1 MFENLTDR
9 LGSSLKNLAGQGAL
23 TEDNIRD
30 TLREVRKAL
39 LEADVAL
46 PVVKEFVEQVKEKA
60 LGQEVLKSLNPGQA
74 FVKIVNDELV
84 HTMGDANDAL
94 NLATK
99 PPAIILMAGL
109 QGAGK
114 TTSVAKLA
122 RFLQEREKKKVMVV
136 TAIGPV
142 IQTGVPMRLETIDA
156 CPKPGS
162 WSLLSGRRVITR
174 GYCHPHLHRFT
185 SE

>member
-9 LGSSLKNLAGQGAL
+9 LGQSLKSLAGQGQL
-23 TEDNIRD
+23 NEDNIRD

-94 NLATK
+94 DLSVK

-122 RFLQEREKKKVMVV
+122 R
-136 TAIGPV
+136 
-142 IQTGVPMRLETIDA
+142 
-156 CPKPGS
+156 
-162 WSLLSGRRVITR
+162 
-174 GYCHPHLHRFT
+174 
-185 SE
+185 

>member
-9 LGSSLKNLAGQGAL
+9 LGSSLKSLAGQGSL

-60 LGQEVLKSLNPGQA
+60 LGQEVLQSLNPGQA

-94 NLATK
+94 DLATK
-99 PPAIILMAGL
+99 PPG
-109 QGAGK
+109 
-114 TTSVAKLA
+114 
-122 RFLQEREKKKVMVV
+122 
-136 TAIGPV
+136 
-142 IQTGVPMRLETIDA
+142 
-156 CPKPGS
+156 
-162 WSLLSGRRVITR
+162 GRRQRT
-174 GYCHPHLHRFT
+174 PP
-185 SE
+185 

>member
-9 LGSSLKNLAGQGAL
+9 LGSSLKSLAGQGSL

-60 LGQEVLKSLNPGQA
+60 LGQEVLQSLNPGQA

-94 NLATK
+94 DLATK

-136 TAIGPV
+136 SADV
-142 IQTGVPMRLETIDA
+142 YL
-156 CPKPGS
+156 
-162 WSLLSGRRVITR
+162 SLI
-174 GYCHPHLHRFT
+174 HI
-185 SE
+185 

>member
-9 LGSSLKNLAGQGAL
+9 LGQSLKGLAGQGQL

-94 NLATK
+94 PSGTREEEGDGGVRRRL
-99 PPAIILMAGL
+99 PPGGHRPAAD
-109 QGAGK
+109 
-114 TTSVAKLA
+114 
-122 RFLQEREKKKVMVV
+122 
-136 TAIGPV
+136 P
-142 IQTGVPMRLETIDA
+142 
-156 CPKPGS
+156 
-162 WSLLSGRRVITR
+162 GRRGEGGVF
-174 GYCHPHLHRFT
+174 PFHR
-185 SE
+185 

>member
-9 LGSSLKNLAGQGAL
+9 LGQSLKGLAGQGQL

-74 FVKIVNDELV
+74 FVKIVN
-84 HTMGDANDAL
+84 
-94 NLATK
+94 
-99 PPAIILMAGL
+99 
-109 QGAGK
+109 
-114 TTSVAKLA
+114 
-122 RFLQEREKKKVMVV
+122 
-136 TAIGPV
+136 
-142 IQTGVPMRLETIDA
+142 
-156 CPKPGS
+156 
-162 WSLLSGRRVITR
+162 
-174 GYCHPHLHRFT
+174 
-185 SE
+185 